1 MRISMKELKL
11 ILLGIAGGSFGM
23 LVSAGVLTV
32 LVSVGLIPRFA
43 QKTKTADKIVFY
55 ENAVILGTVIG
66 GILTLFSSFLRFPE
80 GAGWFGL
87 VLLIVYGLF
96 GGMFEGCVALAIA
109 EMLDS
114 IPIFSRRV
122 GFHRGISVF
131 VAAVALGKA
140 AGSLFYFFYEI
151 YLYGGS

>member
-1 MRISMKELKL
+1 MKVLL
-11 ILLGIAGGSFGM
+11 SILMAIAGGSFGA

-32 LVSVGLIPRFA
+32 FVSVGLIPRFA
-43 QKTKTADKIVFY
+43 QKTKSADHILLY
-55 ENAVILGTVIG
+55 ENAVILGTIFG
-66 GILTLFSSFLRFPE
+66 GILTVFSSYLRFPN
-80 GAGWFGL
+80 GAGWFGI
-87 VLLIVYGLF
+87 VLLVIYGLF

-122 GFHRGISVF
+122 GFHQGIEAF

-140 AGSLFYFFYEI
+140 AGSLSYFFFEI
-151 YLYGGS
+151 YLHGGS

>member
-1 MRISMKELKL
+1 MKVLL
-11 ILLGIAGGSFGM
+11 FIILMIAGGSFGA

-43 QKTKTADKIVFY
+43 QKTKSADQIILY
-55 ENAVILGTVIG
+55 ENAVVLGTIVG
-66 GILTLFSSFLRFPE
+66 GILTVFSSYLRFPE
-80 GAGWFGL
+80 GAGWCGI

-122 GFHRGISVF
+122 GFHQGIEAF
-131 VAAVALGKA
+131 VAAVALGKV
-140 AGSLFYFFYEI
+140 AGSLSYFFFEI
-151 YLYGGS
+151 YLHGGS

>member
-1 MRISMKELKL
+1 MKGLRL
-11 ILLGIAGGSFGM
+11 ILLMIAGGSFGA

-43 QKTKTADKIVFY
+43 QKTKSADKILVY
-55 ENAVILGTVIG
+55 ENAVVLGTIIG
-66 GILTLFSSFLRFPE
+66 GILTVFSSYLRFPE
-80 GAGWFGL
+80 GAGRFGI
-87 VLLIVYGLF
+87 VILIIYGLF

-122 GFHRGISVF
+122 GFHQGIEVF

-140 AGSLFYFFYEI
+140 AGSLSYFFFKI
-151 YLYGGS
+151 YLHGGC

>member
-1 MRISMKELKL
+1 MKGLL
-11 ILLGIAGGSFGM
+11 IILLIIGGLSFGA

-43 QKTKTADKIVFY
+43 QKTKTASHIILY
-55 ENAVILGTVIG
+55 ENAVILGTIIG
-66 GILTLFSSFLRFPE
+66 GILTVFSSYLRFPD
-80 GAGWFGL
+80 GAGWLGI
-87 VLLIVYGLF
+87 VLLAIYGLF

-122 GFHRGISVF
+122 GFHQGLGVF

-140 AGSLFYFFYEI
+140 AGSLSYFFYEL
-151 YLYGGS
+151 YLHGGV

>member
-1 MRISMKELKL
+1 M
-11 ILLGIAGGSFGM
+11 IAGGSFGA

-43 QKTKTADKIVFY
+43 QKTKSADQIILY
-55 ENAVILGTVIG
+55 ENAVVLGTIVG
-66 GILTLFSSFLRFPE
+66 GILTVFSSYLRFPE
-80 GAGWFGL
+80 GAGWSGI

-122 GFHRGISVF
+122 GFHQGIEAF
-131 VAAVALGKA
+131 VAAVALGKV
-140 AGSLFYFFYEI
+140 AGSLSYFFFEI
-151 YLYGGS
+151 YLHGGS

>member
-1 MRISMKELKL
+1 M
-11 ILLGIAGGSFGM
+11 IAGGSFGA

-43 QKTKTADKIVFY
+43 QKTKSADQIILY
-55 ENAVILGTVIG
+55 ENAVVLGTIVG
-66 GILTLFSSFLRFPE
+66 GILTVFSSYLRFPE
-80 GAGWFGL
+80 GAGWCGI

-122 GFHRGISVF
+122 GFHQGIEAF
-131 VAAVALGKA
+131 VAAVALGKV
-140 AGSLFYFFYEI
+140 AGSLSYFFFEI
-151 YLYGGS
+151 YLHGGS

>member
-1 MRISMKELKL
+1 MKSLLL
-11 ILLGIAGGSFGM
+11 IVLIIAGFSFGS

-32 LVSVGLIPRFA
+32 LISVGLIPRFA
-43 QKTKTADKIVFY
+43 QKTNSADHIVLY
-55 ENAVILGTVIG
+55 ENAVVLGTIIG
-66 GILTLFSSFLRFPE
+66 GILTVFSSFLRFPN
-80 GAGWFGL
+80 GAGWFGI
-87 VLLIVYGLF
+87 LLIVIYGLF

-122 GFHRGISVF
+122 GFHQGIGVF

-140 AGSLFYFFYEI
+140 AGSLFYFFYEM
-151 YLYGGS
+151 YLHGGC

>member
-1 MRISMKELKL
+1 MKVLL
-11 ILLGIAGGSFGM
+11 SILLAIAGGSFGA

-43 QKTKTADKIVFY
+43 QKTKSADHILLY
-55 ENAVILGTVIG
+55 ENAVIFGTIIG
-66 GILTLFSSFLRFPE
+66 GILTVFSSYLRFPN
-80 GAGWFGL
+80 GAGWFGI
-87 VLLIVYGLF
+87 VLLVIYGLF

-122 GFHRGISVF
+122 GFHQGIEAF

-140 AGSLFYFFYEI
+140 TGSLSYFFFEI
-151 YLYGGS
+151 YLHGGS

>member
-1 MRISMKELKL
+1 MKGLLL
-11 ILLGIAGGSFGM
+11 ILLAIAGSSFGA

-43 QKTKTADKIVFY
+43 QKTKSADHILLY
-55 ENAVILGTVIG
+55 ENAVVLGTIIG
-66 GILTLFSSFLRFPE
+66 GILTVFSSFLRFPN
-80 GAGWFGL
+80 GAGWCGI
-87 VLLIVYGLF
+87 VLLVIYGLF

-122 GFHRGISVF
+122 GFHQGIEVF
-131 VAAVALGKA
+131 VAAVALGKV
-140 AGSLFYFFYEI
+140 AGSLSYFFYEF
-151 YLYGGS
+151 YLYGGC